1 MHQGRFHLGHTRF
14 QCVVTPANRAILFM
28 VASLLGHVGWISK
41 ALMQALELAPPS
53 LTISIQ
59 IYVTSGEPPATSE
72 RAYDDDSVHDGSSG
86 SQEKKSAAASLSDYS
101 AVTFYN
107 GRPDLCAVLRDE
119 VSLTTGR
126 MSVTGECSCAAL
138 LCF

>member
-1 MHQGRFHLGHTRF
+1 MMA
-14 QCVVTPANRAILFM
+14 PP
-28 VASLLGHVGWISK
+28 LGHVEWISK

-53 LTISIQ
+53 FTISIQ
-59 IYVTSGEPPATSE
+59 IYVTSGEPPVTSE
-72 RAYDDDSVHDGSSG
+72 RAYDDDSIHDNSSG
-86 SQEKKSAAASLSDYS
+86 SQEKKSTATSLSDYS

-126 MSVTGECSCAAL
+126 MSVTGECFCSGRSDL
-138 LCF
+138 RRLSYGPT